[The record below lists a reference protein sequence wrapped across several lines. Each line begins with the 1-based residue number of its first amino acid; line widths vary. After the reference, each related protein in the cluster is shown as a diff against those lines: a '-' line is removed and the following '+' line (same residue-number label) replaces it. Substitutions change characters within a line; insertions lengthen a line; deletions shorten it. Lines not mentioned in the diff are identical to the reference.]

1 MLKAFGE
8 SRHTVST
15 GFAGNTD
22 DVLDIGSRRELFVDH
37 LLIDRLEGAALKIQ
51 EPRPAGVA
59 VSYDQPWE
67 TSIAF
72 WTTVIK
78 DGDMYRMYYRGAN
91 VGPAP
96 WMMSP
101 KPRPPTATCYAE
113 SDDGISWTKPDMGM
127 VELGGSKR
135 NNAILPGRPIYRFS
149 PFLDTKPDVFADER
163 YKAVAAGDHGLI
175 GYASGDGIDWRRLR
189 QEPIVLGAL
198 ENNFDSQNVAFWS
211 EAEDC
216 YVAYMR
222 HTVGGRRSTSRATSP
237 DFLEW
242 SDQTL
247 MSYSDTG
254 STTPSQHLYTNQT
267 QPYFRAPHI
276 YVSMP
281 GRIHFGRRL
290 LTVDQARFYETQVDH
305 DLYGGA
311 GDISDGVL
319 LTSRAGT
326 TRYDFTF
333 KESFVRPGPGNQNWT
348 SRCNYPALGVVQ
360 TGPAEMSMYV
370 QRQHG
375 QRTAHLERLTLR
387 LDGFA
392 SLSAPYAGGQA
403 VTKALTF
410 AGRYLELNYA
420 TSAAGN
426 IRVEVQDENGR
437 PIPGYTL
444 EECPYIVGDELSRHV
459 GWDRRAVRD
468 PLPETGA
475 PIEAMSDDSSVARE
489 EGPVLREAPSDLGR
503 LAGRQAGKPVR
514 LRFVI
519 KDADLFSIRFVPGAP

>member
-1 MLKAFGE
+1 M
-8 SRHTVST
+8 ST
-15 GFAGNTD
+15 GSAGNAE

-37 LLIDRLEGAALKIQ
+37 LLVDRLEGASLKLH

-67 TSIAF
+67 TAIAF
-72 WTTVIK
+72 WTTVLQ
-78 DGDMYRMYYRGAN
+78 DGDIYRMYYRGAN
-91 VGPAP
+91 VGPDP
-96 WMMSP
+96 P

-113 SDDGISWTKPDMGM
+113 STDGIGWTKPEMGL
-127 VELGGSKR
+127 VELDGSKR
-135 NNAILPGRPIYRFS
+135 NNAILPARPIYRFS
-149 PFLDTKPDVFADER
+149 PFLDTKPGVAPEER
-163 YKAVAAGDHGLI
+163 YKSVAARGPEPGLM
-175 GYASGDGIDWRRLR
+175 GYVSGDGVHWRGLR
-189 QEPIVLGAL
+189 QEPIVPGAL
-198 ENNFDSQNVAFWS
+198 DNNFDSQNVAFWS
-211 EAEDC
+211 EAEGC

-222 HTVGGRRSTSRATSP
+222 HSVGGRRSTSRATSP

-242 SDQTL
+242 SDQAL

-276 YVSMP
+276 YISMP

-333 KESFVRPGPGNQNWT
+333 KESFVRPGPGNENWT
-348 SRCNYPALGVVQ
+348 SRCNYPALGMVQ

-370 QRQHG
+370 QRRHG

-392 SLSAPYAGGQA
+392 SINAPYAGGQA
-403 VTKALTF
+403 VTKPLTF

-420 TSAAGN
+420 TSAAGS
-426 IRVEVQDENGR
+426 IRVEVQDQNGQ
-437 PIPGYTL
+437 PISGYAL
-444 EECPYIVGDELSRHV
+444 EECPYIVGDELSRQV
-459 GWDRRAVRD
+459 GWDRQAVRD

-475 PIEAMSDDSSVARE
+475 PVEAMRNDSGVARE
-489 EGPVLREAPSDLGR
+489 EGPVLREAPSDLGA
-503 LAGRQAGKPVR
+503 LAGRPVR
-514 LRFVI
+514 LRFVM